1 MTGHNYTALSNED
14 LSRAVAERYR
24 FLLRLD
30 VLAEHPSAYR
40 TATGN
45 EPVVPFKWDGV
56 PPYATSMDAILSPG
70 GPMAWLEE
78 HPDLKYMGLYRDGG
92 AFRWECEVFLGIRE
106 VMRHAEMPSRAFC
119 LAFMAATDDGGA
131 A

>member
-1 MTGHNYTALSNED
+1 MSAHTASLSNAE
-14 LSRAVAERYR
+14 LSLAVAERCGCTACER
-24 FLLRLD
+24 SKRREGELCARHAGRSNIRVDF
-30 VLAEHPSAYR
+30 AE
-40 TATGN
+40 
-45 EPVVPFKWDGV
+45 
-56 PPYATSMDAILSPG
+56 SMDACLAAG
-70 GPMAWLEE
+70 GPVEWLKK